1 MFRLLLVSFL
11 VVLCARQQG
20 LNMTNKVNIERDE
33 DVKKAPSMTHRV
45 NPIQMEKIK
54 KIEELKK
61 ENSTVNEV
69 EVKKEEK
76 VNKVNVTENAKKIE
90 EKKKGEEIIKS
101 EERKE
106 NSHYVE
112 MKEQEKPINDIKV
125 ANDTNITDTIKN
137 ETTSNNTVEEMANTK
152 PQKED
157 IVLTES
163 PKENNYTE
171 LPEEANIPESNAEE
185 KIPEP
190 PKEEKEPELNKNESN
205 EFKEII
211 TDEHTDSNFKPIEDT
226 KLPPKESIP
235 IDEPYVN
242 PSIPEEDPL
251 TPSGSFIE
259 LYLLKFHKDLLK
271 YVPYPYDLV
280 ICILLGY
287 FFISLFSCMS
297 GSSIQLKKA
306 KITTDQ
312 NVFIIDK
319 KLKELIV
326 NTTKKVNTKSQP
338 KKSKLTVNTEQLIN
352 SIDFSHF
359 DTVDSKLRS
368 LEHSITER
376 TLPDSEEDKKL
387 SDIVDLQISIMDKI
401 DSLKNK

>member
-1 MFRLLLVSFL
+1 MFRILLLSFL
-11 VVLCARQQG
+11 IVLCASQQG
-20 LNMTNKVNIERDE
+20 LNATNKVGIERDE
-33 DVKKAPSMTHRV
+33 DVKKAPSMSHRV

-54 KIEELKK
+54 KIEDLMKENELKG
-61 ENSTVNEV
+61 NSTVNEV
-69 EVKKEEK
+69 KEEET
-76 VNKVNVTENAKKIE
+76 VNKVNVTEDIKKTE

-106 NSHYVE
+106 NTHAVE
-112 MKEQEKPINDIKV
+112 IKEQEMKFDDIKV
-125 ANDTNITDTIKN
+125 DNNTNITDSIKN
-137 ETTSNNTVEEMANTK
+137 ETESNNTVEDI
-152 PQKED
+152 PLKEE
-157 IVLTES
+157 IVLTEP
-163 PKENNYTE
+163 PKEDNSTE
-171 LPEEANIPESNAEE
+171 LPEEENIIEPKVEE
-185 KIPEP
+185 KVP
-190 PKEEKEPELNKNESN
+190 EEKEPELIQNESKDS
-205 EFKEII
+205 KEII
-211 TDEHTDSNFKPIEDT
+211 TEEQIDSNFIQITDPEEN
-226 KLPPKESIP
+226 KLPPKETIP
-235 IDEPYVN
+235 IDEPYVT

-251 TPSGSFIE
+251 TQSSNFIE

-287 FFISLFSCMS
+287 FFISLFSCMA
-297 GSSIQLKKA
+297 GSSIQVKKA
-306 KITTDQ
+306 KISTDQ

-326 NTTKKVNTKSQP
+326 NTTKKINTKAQP
-338 KKSKLTVNTEQLIN
+338 KKSKPTVNMEQLIN

-359 DTVDSKLRS
+359 DTVDSKLSS

-387 SDIVDLQISIMDKI
+387 SDIVDLQLSIMDKI